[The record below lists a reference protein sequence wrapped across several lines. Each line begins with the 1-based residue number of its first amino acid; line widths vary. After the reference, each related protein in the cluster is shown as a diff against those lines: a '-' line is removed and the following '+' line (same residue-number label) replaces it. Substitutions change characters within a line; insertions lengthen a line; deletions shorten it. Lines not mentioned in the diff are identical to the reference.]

1 MPRGRGVGNWLV
13 DRVDRRLWPLVV
25 TIPFVVLGIAYIFW
39 WGPVVQHKAHL
50 WLVPADLDTTYVS
63 ATELAFGHLGAIWK
77 PGNRSVNGLPGIYP
91 GLMIVLAPLGALA
104 TTFRTTLLVAT
115 PHAGALVQRRF
126 FIHDGLVSVPPAW
139 FISHGSHFAIQPQWT
154 QFVVPFT
161 LLLAC
166 LPLYSCDAL
175 AERLGVTRRRRMLLV
190 VVEAILLW
198 NVVRWGHPEDAIA
211 LALAIYAFVFA
222 LDRRFAGAGWLM
234 GAAVCFQ
241 PFVLLMVPVLLV
253 MAGRP
258 AAIGT
263 AVRSVVPMIVLM
275 VGPLIGAFHS
285 TFQELTK
292 QPNYPNADHRTPWT
306 TFAAH
311 VSGHGRTY
319 AVTAGPGNLIS
330 VILACGLAAW
340 VRRWRTRPELLVFS
354 CALALALWPY
364 TEAVMVAY
372 YVWPALALGVVVA
385 AKART
390 PRFVFAGAFAVLT
403 TIVAQWQLAWL
414 PWWLLVLGGLTIVL
428 VAAASPAPVD
438 AEVPIETGRLRV
450 WLAYHFH
457 TQPVRIPRLAVATAR
472 GEIAASSGPNRS
484 GASKKGNA
492 RPRGHNTAPSSP
504 KASAVRKRN
513 KQRRAR
519 KKR

>member
-1 MPRGRGVGNWLV
+1 MRKGRRAGSWLL
-13 DRVDRRLWPLVV
+13 DHMDRRLWPLLA
-25 TIPFVVLGIAYIFW
+25 TIAFVVLGIAYIFW
-39 WGPVVQHKAHL
+39 WGPVVQHKPHL
-50 WLVPADLDTTYVS
+50 WLVPEDLDTTYVS

-115 PHAGALVQRRF
+115 PHAGTVVQRRF

-139 FISHGSHFAIQPQWT
+139 FISRGSHFAIQPQWT

-175 AERLGVTRRRRMLLV
+175 AERLGVTRRRRMLLA

-211 LALAIYAFVFA
+211 LALAVYAFVFA
-222 LDRRFAGAGWLM
+222 LDRRFVGAGWLM
-234 GAAVCFQ
+234 GVAVCFQ
-241 PFVLLMVPVLLV
+241 PFVLLMAPVLLV

-258 AAIGT
+258 AAIRV
-263 AVRSVVPMIVLM
+263 AVRAVVPMIVLM
-275 VGPLIGAFHS
+275 AGPLIGAFHS

-306 TFAAH
+306 TFAAY
-311 VSGHGRTY
+311 VGGHGRTY

-364 TEAVMVAY
+364 AEAVMVAY
-372 YVWPALALGVVVA
+372 YVWPALALGVVVGA
-385 AKART
+385 MART
-390 PRFVFAGAFAVLT
+390 PRFVLAIAFAVLT
-403 TIVAQWQLAWL
+403 TIIAQWQLAWL

-428 VAAASPAPVD
+428 VVAAAPAPVD
-438 AEVPIETGRLRV
+438 AEVAIETGRFRV

-457 TQPVRIPRLAVATAR
+457 AQPVRTPRLAVATSR
-472 GEIAASSGPNRS
+472 GQITNSSGPNRP
-484 GASKKGNA
+484 GASRKSNA
-492 RPRGHNTAPSSP
+492 QPLGHKTTPSS
-504 KASAVRKRN
+504 KTSAVRKRN
-513 KQRRAR
+513 RRRRAG